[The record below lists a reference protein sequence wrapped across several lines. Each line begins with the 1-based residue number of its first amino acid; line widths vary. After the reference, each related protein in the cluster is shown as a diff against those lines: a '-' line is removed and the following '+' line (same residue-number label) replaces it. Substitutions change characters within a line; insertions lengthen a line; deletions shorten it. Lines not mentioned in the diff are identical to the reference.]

1 MTRRIVRE
9 ERAFLLQHTN
19 QLSPAAAINGGLVV
33 AAITM
38 QSLSVAEP
46 PDVHTELS
54 VCICLASIA
63 CDEKHVALAVIV
75 R

>member
-1 MTRRIVRE
+1 MTRRVVRE
-9 ERAFLLQHTN
+9 ERAFLLQHTK

-54 VCICLASIA
+54 VC
-63 CDEKHVALAVIV
+63 HVQMLS
-75 R
+75 